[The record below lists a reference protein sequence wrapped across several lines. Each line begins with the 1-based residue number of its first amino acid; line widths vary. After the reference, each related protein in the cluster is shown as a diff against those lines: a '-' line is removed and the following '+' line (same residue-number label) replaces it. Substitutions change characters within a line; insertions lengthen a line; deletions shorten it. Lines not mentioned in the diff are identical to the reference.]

1 MATDIIMPQ
10 LGESIAEGTVVKWL
24 IPVGGTVERDQ
35 PLLEVETEKVAL
47 EIPSP
52 AAGVLSEILVKEGET
67 VPVGTV
73 LGHIDGVPPA
83 EVINRVGGVVVR
95 PMEPVAEK
103 GGKERAAAGEEGT
116 RSEGSAEGM
125 EDARLSP
132 AVRHLA
138 KQHGVDLSQV
148 KGTGAGGRIT
158 KKDVEDFI
166 ARRQTKAA
174 QSALTTE
181 RPATIKE
188 QETGDEIVPLT
199 LMRKT
204 IAERMVNSRRTAA
217 HVTTVF
223 EADFSAIV
231 KFREGRP
238 LTYLPFVIQAVA
250 RAIRDVPIMNSSWS
264 DDGIVIKRDIHIGI
278 ATALEDG
285 LLVPVVRHADR
296 KGLRQLAEDIA
307 DLAERARSKRLNPDE
322 VLGGT
327 FSITNHGG
335 FGSLFSTPIIHQ
347 PQIAILGVGAVQ
359 KRPVVIH
366 DAIAIRS
373 MAYLS
378 LSFDHRVIDGA
389 TADRFMAKVKDAIE
403 ESDWER
409 NL

>member
-10 LGESIAEGTVVKWL
+10 LGESVAEGTVVKWL
-24 IPVGGTVERDQ
+24 VPVGGMVERDQ
-35 PLLEVETEKVAL
+35 LLLEVETEKVAL

-52 AAGVLSEILVKEGET
+52 AAGRLSEILVKEGET

-73 LGHIDGVPPA
+73 LGRIDGVPLTD
-83 EVINRVGGVVVR
+83 VINRVGGVVVR
-95 PMEPVAEK
+95 PVEPVAEK
-103 GGKERAAAGEEGT
+103 GGRGRAATGEEGA
-116 RSEGSAEGM
+116 RSEGSAQEGAM
-125 EDARLSP
+125 HLSP
-132 AVRHLA
+132 AVQHLA

-148 KGTGAGGRIT
+148 KGTGTGGRIT

-166 ARRQTKAA
+166 ARRQSSEATQAVSPA
-174 QSALTTE
+174 E
-181 RPATIKE
+181 RPATINE
-188 QETGDEIVPLT
+188 EETSEEIVPLT
-199 LMRKT
+199 PMRKT
-204 IAERMVNSRRTAA
+204 IAERMVTSRRAAA

-223 EADFSAIV
+223 EADFSVIA
-231 KFREGRP
+231 KCREGRP
-238 LTYLPFVIQAVA
+238 LTYLPFVVHAVA
-250 RAIRDVPIMNSSWS
+250 RAIRTIPIMNSSWS
-264 DDGIVIKRDIHIGI
+264 DEGIVIKRDIHIGI

-296 KGLRQLAEDIA
+296 KGVTQLAQEIA
-307 DLAERARSKRLNPDE
+307 DLAERARSKRLRPDE
-322 VLGGT
+322 VMGGT
-327 FSITNHGG
+327 FSITNHGR

-359 KRPVVIH
+359 KRPVVIN

-373 MAYLS
+373 MAYVS

-403 ESDWER
+403 HSDWER

>member
-24 IPVGGTVERDQ
+24 VPAGGIVERDQ

-52 AAGVLSEILVKEGET
+52 AAGRLSEILVKEGET

-73 LGHIDGVPPA
+73 LGRIDGVPVSD
-83 EVINRVGGVVVR
+83 VINRVGGVVVR
-95 PMEPVAEK
+95 PMGPVAEK
-103 GGKERAAAGEEGT
+103 GGKGRATTGEEGT

-125 EDARLSP
+125 EEVHLSP

-166 ARRQTKAA
+166 AHRHTEAA
-174 QSALTTE
+174 QTVSPVE
-181 RPATIKE
+181 RPATTHE
-188 QETGDEIVPLT
+188 EETGDEIVPLT
-199 LMRKT
+199 PMRKT

-223 EADFSAIV
+223 EADFSAIAACR
-231 KFREGRP
+231 KGRP
-238 LTYLPFVIQAVA
+238 LTYLPFVVHAVA
-250 RAIRDVPIMNSSWS
+250 RAIRAFPIMNSSWS
-264 DDGIVIKRDIHIGI
+264 DEGIVIKKDIHIGI
-278 ATALEDG
+278 ATALEEG

-296 KGLRQLAEDIA
+296 KSVTHLAQEIA

-335 FGSLFSTPIIHQ
+335 FGSLFSTPIIHH

-378 LSFDHRVIDGA
+378 LSFDHRAIDGA

-403 ESDWER
+403 QSDWEQ